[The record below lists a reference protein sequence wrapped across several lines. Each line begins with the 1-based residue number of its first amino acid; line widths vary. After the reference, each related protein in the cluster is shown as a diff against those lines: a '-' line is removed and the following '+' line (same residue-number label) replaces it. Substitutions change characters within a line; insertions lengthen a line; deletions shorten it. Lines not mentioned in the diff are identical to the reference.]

1 MTDKPQIILG
11 AKAWQEGFAARRRGL
26 KWNANPYPAGTDA
39 SRSWQFGSLE
49 GRTKP
54 LRQADGQG

>member
-1 MTDKPQIILG
+1 MTDKPQIILD
-11 AKAWQEGFAARRRGL
+11 AKAWQEGFAAGRRGL

-39 SRSWQFGSLE
+39 SRSWQFGLLE

-54 LRQADGQG
+54 LRSADDQG